1 MLPQNCLAF
10 KALPH
15 NLAFGL
21 AYSISAII
29 MIALAA
35 AMFLTRRVDWYKSG
49 RGAG

>member
-1 MLPQNCLAF
+1 MLPQNCPAF

-21 AYSISAII
+21 AYSI

-35 AMFLTRRVDWYKSG
+35 AMFLTGRVDWYKSG